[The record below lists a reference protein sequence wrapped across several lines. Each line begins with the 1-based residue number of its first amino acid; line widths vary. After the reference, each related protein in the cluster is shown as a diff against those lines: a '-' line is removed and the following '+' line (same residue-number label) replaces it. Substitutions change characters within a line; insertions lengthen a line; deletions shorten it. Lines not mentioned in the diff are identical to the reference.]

1 MSDEGHGSE
10 PTRWTIH
17 GERVVDDT
25 RRLRLSVASV
35 ELPDGVKFEQY
46 VLRMPKAAIM
56 VVLDDQ
62 ERVLM
67 MWRHRFIIDR
77 WVWELPGG
85 YVDPDEDPAVTA
97 AREVEEETG
106 WRPLNVRPLV
116 SLQPSVGTTDAENLL
131 FVAHGAE
138 YIGEPEDIKE
148 AERVAWIPLDSVRER
163 MEKGEIVGAASQVG
177 LLHVLAFP
185 PR

>member
-1 MSDEGHGSE
+1 
-10 PTRWTIH
+10 
-17 GERVVDDT
+17 
-25 RRLRLSVASV
+25 
-35 ELPDGVKFEQY
+35 
-46 VLRMPKAAIM
+46 MPKAAIV

-106 WRPLNVRPLV
+106 WRPLNVQPLV
-116 SLQPSVGTTDAENLL
+116 SLQPSVGTTDAENLV
-131 FVAHGAE
+131 FVARGAE
-138 YIGEPEDIKE
+138 YIGDPEDINE

-185 PR
+185 PH